1 MKYLIIGKKGQLG
14 KAFVKELTGQGR
26 EISAFDMDELDI
38 GNLSDVLSV
47 FEQLKPSVVINCA
60 AYNHVDLAEEH
71 FTLAYRVNGLAVKN
85 LAFASKKYNAFLVH
99 YGSDYIFDGQKTD
112 GLYAED
118 DPVRP
123 LNEYGKSKYLGEFL
137 LKEETERYLIFRLSW
152 VFGEGEQNFIHK
164 LLKWSEQN
172 KSLNIACD
180 EVSVPTYT
188 NTVVSVTLKALSH
201 ELTGTYHLTN
211 SGYASRYEW
220 ARFIMKT
227 LKIDKFIYPVS
238 RESFNLPARR
248 PAFSAMSNEKI
259 SGKLDLVIPSWED
272 SVENFIRN
280 YYRNAL

>member
-1 MKYLIIGKKGQLG
+1 MKYLIVGKKGQLG
-14 KAFVKELTGQGR
+14 KAFVKELNRQGR
-26 EISAFDMDELDI
+26 DIAAFDIDELDI

-60 AYNHVDLAEEH
+60 AYNYVDLAEEY
-71 FTLAYRVNGLAVKN
+71 FSLAYRVNSVAVQN

-99 YGSDYIFDGQKTD
+99 YSSDYIFDGQKTD
-112 GLYAED
+112 GLYIED

-123 LNEYGKSKYLGEFL
+123 LNEYGKSKYFGEFL
-137 LKEETERYLIFRLSW
+137 LKEEIETYLILRVSW

-164 LLKWSEQN
+164 LLKWSEQS

-180 EVSVPTYT
+180 EVSVPTCT
-188 NTVVSVTLKALSH
+188 DTIVDVTLNALSH

-220 ARFIMKT
+220 ARFIMKH

-248 PAFSAMSNEKI
+248 PAFSAMSNGKI
-259 SGKLDLVIPSWED
+259 AGKLHMVIPSWED

-280 YYRNAL
+280 YYCEV